1 MPERV
6 WAEHLRDPG
15 DVRRAIIDDL
25 ANGPLIV
32 VVSLIPVSV
41 ASHRRIR
48 IWGGRRRVGG

>member
-32 VVSLIPVSV
+32 CGLIPVAV

-48 IWGGRRRVGG
+48 IRGGRRRIGG